1 MLRSFILCLLLIN
14 FLACSKSEKIYVPVE
29 NKNAY
34 QTYKE
39 GLDAFNKNDFFFASK
54 KFSEA
59 ELQFKVIG
67 RRNKYFGEWVAA
79 KLNKKDEEIETYVS
93 EVIRADLKE
102 PGDMDLIE
110 KVQKDLN
117 ILNDKISLDE
127 IKSKLEECFEKA
139 KKDF

>member
-1 MLRSFILCLLLIN
+1 MFIIAFIRIVNYIVIMSSFDDRK
-14 FLACSKSEKIYVPVE
+14 KSFEKKY
-29 NKNAY
+29 
-34 QTYKE
+34 
-39 GLDAFNKNDFFFASK
+39 AS
-54 KFSEA
+54 EQ

-93 EVIRADLKE
+93 EVIRADLKK

-127 IKSKLEECFEKA
+127 IKSKLDECFEKA
-139 KKDF
+139 KKDFL